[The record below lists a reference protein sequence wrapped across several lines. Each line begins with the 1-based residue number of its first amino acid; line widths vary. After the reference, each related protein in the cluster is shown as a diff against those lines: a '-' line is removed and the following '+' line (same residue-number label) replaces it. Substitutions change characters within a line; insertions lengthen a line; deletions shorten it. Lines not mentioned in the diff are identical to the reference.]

1 MPKASFWLKQK
12 PPCFHSRIRTGQVRI
27 NTKIDPVNSIVRY
40 EAQPSRLTRN
50 LSFHHTPLSRAPEH
64 LRTLSAKARRP
75 RMAAWPAGKIE
86 STPRG
91 ASLSDPKKRDAG
103 RCQYLSFARKAQR
116 EKLPGGVTL
125 VSTPST
131 FKQRSHAVRVQ
142 ANGVS
147 WSKMSKIVHTC
158 AMYQC
163 QGPVSWLFTGNQH

>member
-1 MPKASFWLKQK
+1 M
-12 PPCFHSRIRTGQVRI
+12 RI
-27 NTKIDPVNSIVRY
+27 NTKIDPVNSMAFPEARGSDRPRSLRNCCQRIRIIRY

-103 RCQYLSFARKAQR
+103 RCQYLSFARKTQR

-125 VSTPST
+125 VSTPLT
-131 FKQRSHAVRVQ
+131 FKQRSHAVKVQ

-163 QGPVSWLFTGNQH
+163 QGPVSWLYQH